1 MKIADVCVER
11 PVFAVMLIAFL
22 VTLGIFSFR
31 SLGVDL
37 FPRADP
43 ATVNVSVSLPGA
55 SPDEMTSSVVLP
67 LEDAISSVSG
77 LDEMMSRA
85 SEGSA
90 SITSTFKLERDIE
103 GAAQDVREKVAGAL
117 RNLPPNILPPVIA
130 KVDPDSDPILT
141 VVVSGQMGRRAL
153 TEIADK
159 IVRRGIQT
167 IDGVGEV
174 NLIGGQSRQ
183 VRVLIDAQRLTAHG
197 LTVIQLRN
205 AIVNEN
211 VEEPGGRMIHGPEQ
225 VDLRTMG
232 RITSAG
238 QFGDI
243 IIAYRG
249 GAPIRVRDV
258 ARVEDS
264 AEELRVWATLDGK
277 DVVSVQVTRQ
287 MGTNTV
293 QIADEVKRRV
303 ELLKKQVPP
312 GVHLQII
319 GDISTYIKSSVD
331 SLLEHLILGSVLA
344 SIVVLLFIRNLR
356 AVIIASVAIPASV
369 ISTFTL
375 MRYMNFTLNN
385 MTLLALTLAVGIVI
399 DDAIIV
405 LENIFRYMEEKGVG
419 PVEAAIEGTREI
431 GLAVT
436 ATTLSLVII
445 FLPVAFMT
453 GYARRFVNEFGWTM
467 ALSIMVSLLV
477 SFTLTPM
484 MSSRLLKVKESG
496 EHARSRESKFAKWID
511 HSYLQALEWSLDHR
525 ARIIAVCAG
534 VFLLTFPLY
543 HLVGRDWIP
552 TDDQNEINASVDFPE
567 GQSLDRTIA
576 LLSDIAKRVA
586 KIREVVLVEP
596 YSHGLTYHGHLYIGL
611 TDRSKRKRTSTEVAE
626 DVRKIILSYPN
637 TATMVRLPSVLGGE
651 NYTPIRAIIRG
662 PDIQKLAEFGQ
673 RATLKMAEYP
683 GMLDVNPD
691 LKLNK
696 PELQVKVDRQ
706 RAADLGVRMADIGSA
721 VRLMYSGEDEIST
734 YKEGAEQY
742 SVTIQLLPEQRDNP
756 DVLAQLMVPSAK
768 QGQVRLENVATI
780 ERGNGPL
787 AITRYNRQF
796 QVSITANVTRGY
808 PLDAAAEATRN
819 AITSLHL
826 PPGYAFGFS
835 GPVRILDE
843 TTLNM
848 ILAVLLAS
856 IFMYMVLAA
865 QFESFTYPFII
876 MLTLPLSIPF
886 ALFSLWITHRS
897 LNLWSSLGVFL
908 LLGIVKKNGIL
919 QVDYTNRLRSEGMP
933 LRQALIEANRIRLRP
948 ILMTTF
954 SIVAGLIPVAIGLGA
969 GSEQRAAIAVTIIGG
984 QTLCLILTLLVVPVA
999 YSYLAHLTAI
1009 SWSEYTALF
1018 WGRLRM
1024 QLARRFGLF

>member
-43 ATVNVSVSLPGA
+43 ATVNVSLPGA

-130 KVDPDSDPILT
+130 KVHPDSDPILT
-141 VVVSGQMGRRAL
+141 VVVSGQMGRREI

-167 IDGVGEV
+167 VDGVGEV

-319 GDISTYIKSSVD
+319 GDISNYIKASVD

-375 MRYMNFTLNN
+375 MKYMDFTLNN

-453 GYARRFVNEFGWTM
+453 GYAR
-467 ALSIMVSLLV
+467 
-477 SFTLTPM
+477 
-484 MSSRLLKVKESG
+484 
-496 EHARSRESKFAKWID
+496 
-511 HSYLQALEWSLDHR
+511 
-525 ARIIAVCAG
+525 
-534 VFLLTFPLY
+534 
-543 HLVGRDWIP
+543 
-552 TDDQNEINASVDFPE
+552 
-567 GQSLDRTIA
+567 
-576 LLSDIAKRVA
+576 
-586 KIREVVLVEP
+586 
-596 YSHGLTYHGHLYIGL
+596 
-611 TDRSKRKRTSTEVAE
+611 
-626 DVRKIILSYPN
+626 
-637 TATMVRLPSVLGGE
+637 
-651 NYTPIRAIIRG
+651 
-662 PDIQKLAEFGQ
+662 
-673 RATLKMAEYP
+673 
-683 GMLDVNPD
+683 
-691 LKLNK
+691 
-696 PELQVKVDRQ
+696 
-706 RAADLGVRMADIGSA
+706 
-721 VRLMYSGEDEIST
+721 
-734 YKEGAEQY
+734 
-742 SVTIQLLPEQRDNP
+742 
-756 DVLAQLMVPSAK
+756 
-768 QGQVRLENVATI
+768 
-780 ERGNGPL
+780 
-787 AITRYNRQF
+787 
-796 QVSITANVTRGY
+796 
-808 PLDAAAEATRN
+808 
-819 AITSLHL
+819 
-826 PPGYAFGFS
+826 AF
-835 GPVRILDE
+835 D
-843 TTLNM
+843 
-848 ILAVLLAS
+848 
-856 IFMYMVLAA
+856 
-865 QFESFTYPFII
+865 
-876 MLTLPLSIPF
+876 
-886 ALFSLWITHRS
+886 
-897 LNLWSSLGVFL
+897 
-908 LLGIVKKNGIL
+908 
-919 QVDYTNRLRSEGMP
+919 
-933 LRQALIEANRIRLRP
+933 
-948 ILMTTF
+948 
-954 SIVAGLIPVAIGLGA
+954 
-969 GSEQRAAIAVTIIGG
+969 
-984 QTLCLILTLLVVPVA
+984 
-999 YSYLAHLTAI
+999 
-1009 SWSEYTALF
+1009 
-1018 WGRLRM
+1018 GRLH
-1024 QLARRFGLF
+1024 